1 VNSGAPEGCAV
12 PAPLVTPVVFKYLVV
27 LDYDYFK
34 KVQSFK
40 ARIFSICHQLLTLKR
55 KKGIYDKLTPY
66 NDTIKI
72 VL

>member
-1 VNSGAPEGCAV
+1 MAKDN
-12 PAPLVTPVVFKYLVV
+12 
-27 LDYDYFK
+27 
-34 KVQSFK
+34 
-40 ARIFSICHQLLTLKR
+40 LKR